1 MSTIK
6 KLAGETII
14 YGIGAV
20 LPRAMNFLLV
30 ASYLTFTMDR
40 VNYGIYG
47 ILYAYVT
54 VAMVLFTMRMETAF
68 FKFGA
73 KDNIQ
78 DAFNGSMSVVT
89 IASVTF
95 LTIMLLFNKPIS
107 GLLTR
112 PEDSRFII
120 YFGLILLFDALASV
134 PYASLR
140 FQNRPIKFAFIKVAN
155 SLLTIGMIL
164 FCFEVMPR
172 YFPSWYDKNLL
183 LDYAFLPNVLASGLV
198 LVMLSRELLQ
208 FRFKWDPAFWKK
220 LLKFSWPLIIV
231 GVAGGINQ
239 FSDRLFVAYLSEGG
253 QEGTQNLAS
262 AGLYAGAIKIASL
275 MSLFIT
281 AFNYTIE
288 PFFFKNASKKD
299 RSTVYGPIA
308 LAYTICA
315 AALFLV
321 IVVNIDVFQL
331 IIGADFREGV
341 YIVPV
346 ALMSFLVLG
355 IYYNISI
362 WYKLSGQTIYGA
374 VIASLG
380 TVVFIISNLI
390 LIPKMDMIGA
400 NYASLICFTFMCVL
414 AYFLGQKKY
423 PIPYPIFDILFY
435 LILAIVLYLI
445 YRCMQIE
452 SNLYKTIIGNL
463 LFVIYL
469 FVAYVKDFKKLK
481 AI

>member
-40 VNYGIYG
+40 LNYGIYG

-73 KDNIQ
+73 KENIKH
-78 DAFNGSMSVVT
+78 AFNGTMSVVM
-89 IASVTF
+89 IASLLF
-95 LTIMLLFNKPIS
+95 LSLMLLFNKSIS
-107 GLLTR
+107 SLLTR
-112 PEDSRFII
+112 PEDNRFII
-120 YFGLILLFDALASV
+120 YFGLILFFDALASV
-134 PYASLR
+134 PYAKLR
-140 FQNRPIKFAFIKVAN
+140 FQNRPIKFAAIKIAN

-164 FCFEVMPR
+164 FCFEIMPR
-172 YFPSWYDKNLL
+172 YFPNWYDKDLL
-183 LDYAFLPNVLASGLV
+183 LDYAFLPNVIASGLV
-198 LVMLSRELLQ
+198 LILLSKEILQ

-231 GVAGGINQ
+231 GIAGGINQ
-239 FSDRLFVAYLSEGG
+239 FSDRLFVSYLTEGAHDG
-253 QEGTQNLAS
+253 AKDLAV
-262 AGLYAGAIKIASL
+262 AGLYTGAIKIASL

-288 PFFFKNASKKD
+288 PFFFKNASQKD
-299 RSTVYGPIA
+299 RTTVYGPIA

-315 AALFLV
+315 SALFLL
-321 IVVNIDVFQL
+321 IVMNINVFQL
-331 IIGADFREGV
+331 IIGSDFREGV
-341 YIVPV
+341 FIVPV

-374 VIASLG
+374 LIASLG

-390 LIPKMDMIGA
+390 LIPKMGMIGA
-400 NYASLICFTFMCVL
+400 NYASLICFSFMCIL
-414 AYFLGQKKY
+414 AYVLGQKKY
-423 PIPYPIFDILFY
+423 PIPYPIYNILFY
-435 LILAIVLYLI
+435 IALAVIFYIIHRALP
-445 YRCMQIE
+445 IE
-452 SNLYKTIIGNL
+452 TDFQKTLIGNL
-463 LFVIYL
+463 LFLIYL
-469 FVAYVKDFKKLK
+469 GVAYVKDFKKLK